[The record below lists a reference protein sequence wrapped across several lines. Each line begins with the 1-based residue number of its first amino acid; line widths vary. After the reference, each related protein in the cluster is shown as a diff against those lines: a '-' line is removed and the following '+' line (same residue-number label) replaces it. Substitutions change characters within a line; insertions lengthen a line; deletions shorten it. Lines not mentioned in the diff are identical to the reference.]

1 MDAALPVGPNGGSR
15 DQSKPPRAARRHP
28 GPPKGAFGTKTG
40 PLGCPRSAVEVSVG
54 PANGSLAQ
62 IRPPGAARGPPG
74 PQKGLFGPKRALL
87 GAPAVLLRS
96 LKGPKH
102 MVWMR
107 PTQLDQ
113 PVAVGPK
120 SGPPGLPTDL
130 RGLQKGLFGPKRAL
144 LGTQKCC

>member
-62 IRPPGAARGPPG
+62 IRHPGAAHGPPG
-74 PQKGLFGPKRALL
+74 PPKGAIWAKTGPFGDPK
-87 GAPAVLLRS
+87 VLLRF

-102 MVWMR
+102 MVWMQ

-120 SGPPGLPTDL
+120 SGPWGCPGPP
-130 RGLQKGLFGPKRAL
+130 KGPFWAKTGPYGGPRSVVEVS
-144 LGTQKCC
+144 